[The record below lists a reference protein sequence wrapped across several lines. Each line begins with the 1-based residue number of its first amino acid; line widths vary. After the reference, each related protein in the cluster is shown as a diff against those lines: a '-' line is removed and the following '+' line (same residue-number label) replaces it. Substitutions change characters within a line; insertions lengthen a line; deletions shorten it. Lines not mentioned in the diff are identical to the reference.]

1 MKKYILFS
9 AITIALLLCSNLSF
23 GQTPNGTLNLGILT
37 SFEAFTGAG
46 AVANGAGAT
55 VNGDV
60 GTNIGIISGFVAPY
74 AGNTYNANAVTA
86 QCRFDLF
93 RTYIHLNALFVDY
106 PGTHAPAFGGGETIT
121 PGVYYSGGAGSIGGA
136 LTLDGGG
143 DPDAFFVIKFY
154 GAMTVG
160 AGAVVNLTNGTQS
173 CNVFYIADGAISV
186 AADANIKGTLFA
198 KVGAVGLGANVIL
211 EGRMLTMA
219 GAITTGVG
227 AVASPPPGVSTI
239 PIFCETG
246 CSPAPEVDVLGV
258 VSNFALYT
266 SLGATA
272 NTGIS
277 GIDGN
282 IGTNGGAISG
292 YEDSIVIGSPHNAN
306 ATTAQAKIDLDNA
319 YTALMALPNT
329 ILSHAPAF
337 GTGETIT
344 AGVYFIN
351 GAGSLSGTMTLDAQ
365 NNPDAIFVFKFAG
378 AFSVAA
384 ASKIILANGAR
395 RCNVFWIGGAGVA
408 TGAVTIG
415 AGSDLKGTFLS
426 HGGACNT
433 GAGVFL
439 SGRQLSTGGA
449 VNTYSGIIYNNPVC
463 VTSTSLGSSVALVKT
478 ASVGGTGA
486 LGDVITYTFT
496 VTNTGSTALTNV
508 VVTDPMVG
516 LIITGSPIASLAAGA
531 SSSVITG
538 TYTITQT
545 DIDAGSV
552 TNSATATSD
561 EGATD
566 ISGTA
571 NDNDTPTITT
581 ITQTPAVALVKTAN
595 VGGTGTLGDV
605 ITYTFTI
612 TNTGNITLTNIV
624 VTDPMVGLIITGS
637 PIASMA
643 AGASSSVITG
653 TYTITQA
660 DIDAGSVT
668 NSATATSDEGAT
680 DISGTANDNDTS
692 TITTITQTPA
702 VALVKTASV
711 GGTGS
716 LGDVITYIFAVTNT
730 GNATLTNVVVTDPM
744 VGLIIT
750 GSPIASLAAGA
761 SSSVITG
768 TYTITQTDIDA
779 GSVTNS
785 ATATSDEGATDISG
799 TANDNDTP
807 TITTIT
813 QTPAVALVK
822 TASVGGT
829 GTLGDVITYTFT
841 ITNTGN
847 ATLTNVVVT
856 DPMVGLIITGSP
868 IASLAAGASSSV
880 ITGTYTITQADIDA
894 GSVTNSATATSD
906 EGATDISGTANDND
920 TPTTTTITQT
930 PAVALVKTASVGGAG
945 SLGDVIT
952 YIFAVTNTGNATLTN
967 VVVTDPM
974 VGLTIT
980 GSPIASMAAGASSSV
995 ITGTYTITQADI
1007 DAGSVTNSA
1016 TATSDEGATD
1026 ISGTANDN
1034 DTPTITTIT
1043 QTPAVALVK
1052 TASVGGM
1059 GTLGDVI
1066 TYIFAVTN
1074 TGNATLTNVVVTDP
1088 MVGLIITGS
1097 PIASLAP
1104 GTIAIAVGTY
1114 TITQTDIDAGSVT
1127 NSATVTSDEGAT
1139 DTSGTANDNDTPTVT
1154 ATPTPIPALPDFT
1167 PATDIDALVF
1177 LSSAPTK
1184 DFVVNIS
1191 EIGGAPSD
1199 GQVVL
1204 KIPKLSAFT
1213 ITYGAA
1219 TSTSNVNGGVSVNNN
1234 DWVITEDSLFITM
1247 TLKAGVIIGANTF
1260 SAIGFSITLN
1270 SNVPTQ
1276 TSQPITVT
1284 IVNGSGL
1291 DSQNNN
1297 NTINTVVKA
1306 Q

>member
-581 ITQTPAVALVKTAN
+581 ITQTPAVALVKTA
-595 VGGTGTLGDV
+595 
-605 ITYTFTI
+605 
-612 TNTGNITLTNIV
+612 
-624 VTDPMVGLIITGS
+624 
-637 PIASMA
+637 
-643 AGASSSVITG
+643 
-653 TYTITQA
+653 
-660 DIDAGSVT
+660 
-668 NSATATSDEGAT
+668 
-680 DISGTANDNDTS
+680 
-692 TITTITQTPA
+692 
-702 VALVKTASV
+702 
-711 GGTGS
+711 
-716 LGDVITYIFAVTNT
+716 
-730 GNATLTNVVVTDPM
+730 
-744 VGLIIT
+744 
-750 GSPIASLAAGA
+750 
-761 SSSVITG
+761 
-768 TYTITQTDIDA
+768 
-779 GSVTNS
+779 
-785 ATATSDEGATDISG
+785 
-799 TANDNDTP
+799 
-807 TITTIT
+807 
-813 QTPAVALVK
+813 
-822 TASVGGT
+822 
-829 GTLGDVITYTFT
+829 
-841 ITNTGN
+841 
-847 ATLTNVVVT
+847 
-856 DPMVGLIITGSP
+856 
-868 IASLAAGASSSV
+868 
-880 ITGTYTITQADIDA
+880 
-894 GSVTNSATATSD
+894 
-906 EGATDISGTANDND
+906 
-920 TPTTTTITQT
+920 
-930 PAVALVKTASVGGAG
+930 SVGGAG
-945 SLGDVIT
+945 S
-952 YIFAVTNTGNATLTN
+952 
-967 VVVTDPM
+967 
-974 VGLTIT
+974 
-980 GSPIASMAAGASSSV
+980 
-995 ITGTYTITQADI
+995 
-1007 DAGSVTNSA
+1007 
-1016 TATSDEGATD
+1016 
-1026 ISGTANDN
+1026 
-1034 DTPTITTIT
+1034 
-1043 QTPAVALVK
+1043 
-1052 TASVGGM
+1052 
-1059 GTLGDVI
+1059 LGDVI